1 MKMNRGWSWIL
12 DFFYACM
19 RMKIFCVFK
28 WRMRLYLEDKMLSVM
43 WWWVRV
49 FQRW

>member
-12 DFFYACM
+12 DFFYACV
-19 RMKIFCVFK
+19 RIKILCVFK
-28 WRMRLYLEDKMLSVM
+28 WRTGLCLEDKMLPVM
-43 WWWVRV
+43 WRWVRV